1 MKINIPE
8 NISEVTLGQFQKY
21 MELLERDLDIMT
33 FNKRKVSIFTNV
45 PYKELLFKSIRA
57 VDFERI
63 SKQVDLALNTA
74 VSFEST
80 FKLDGLEF
88 GFINDFEEISLGEFA
103 DLEKYQTSQ
112 NDLHN
117 LMAIL
122 FRPIRNKAHGRYEIE
137 SYKGTAEYA
146 EQMKLMPLNIAN
158 GALVF
163 FLNLANELED
173 YTLKYSSVE

>member
-21 MELLERDLDIMT
+21 MELLERDLDIMN
-33 FNKRKVSIFTNV
+33 FNKRKVSIFTNI
-45 PYKELLFKSIRA
+45 PFKDLGSVKAI
-57 VDFERI
+57 DFERI
-63 SKQVDLALNTA
+63 SKQVDLSLNTDA
-74 VSFEST
+74 QFEAT

-146 EQMKLMPLNIAN
+146 ERMKLMPLNIAN

-163 FLNLANELED
+163 FLNLASELED
-173 YTLKYSSVE
+173 YTLKYSSAE

>member
-21 MELLERDLDIMT
+21 MELLERDIDIMN
-33 FNKRKVSIFTNV
+33 FNKRKVSIFTNI
-45 PYKELLFKSIRA
+45 PFKDLGSVKAI
-57 VDFERI
+57 DFERI
-63 SKQVDLALNTA
+63 SKQVDVALNTDA
-74 VSFEST
+74 QFQAT

-146 EQMKLMPLNIAN
+146 ERMKSMPLNIAN

-163 FLNLANELED
+163 FLNLASELED
-173 YTLKYSSVE
+173 YTLRYLSAE

>member
-21 MELLERDLDIMT
+21 MELLERDLDIMN
-33 FNKRKVSIFTNV
+33 FNKRKVSIFTNI
-45 PYKELLFKSIRA
+45 PFKDFGSVKAI
-57 VDFERI
+57 DFERI

-146 EQMKLMPLNIAN
+146 ERMKSMPLNIAN

-163 FLNLANELED
+163 FLNLASELED
-173 YTLKYSSVE
+173 YTLRYSSAE